1 MISNKIAHNITK
13 YSPHNYSEIDSE
25 KAEKAIEVPKNTYAS
40 RTKKA
45 NYWWLISKYNN
56 EILKDNKS
64 VGQCSKQS
72 SKLRTKQL
80 MTHVESIAPIVKL
93 SFKTSIVAK
102 VKFMSL

>member
-1 MISNKIAHNITK
+1 MIGNKIAHNITK

-64 VGQCSKQS
+64 VGQCNK
-72 SKLRTKQL
+72 
-80 MTHVESIAPIVKL
+80 SIIQTQD
-93 SFKTSIVAK
+93 KTIDDSRRKYSANSQI
-102 VKFMSL
+102 KF